1 MREYNLA
8 SVTEMILGVLTESRG
23 FVFHLTL
30 NFALILT
37 VIVLEWGLIAIVVT
51 YLIEVAIIHFIF
63 LIVGLFTPQ
72 PIDDRDGDVWDTK
85 PTTLQPI
92 SLLPPVYR
100 RNIIFIGYKSV
111 FPGVLIVALIIGIFS
126 NSDVVSALPRSVGV
140 AIMVITL
147 FQLIQVWRYFIVDQS
162 YQDKSPQD
170 AVQFA
175 FAPVGEV
182 LFVMF
187 YAFIPVTFVIVG
199 GVIVTDI
206 DLPSRLVLLL
216 VYLVPI
222 GAIRAWMRSLDPQT
236 DDLEM
241 RFG

>member
-1 MREYNLA
+1 
-8 SVTEMILGVLTESRG
+8 
-23 FVFHLTL
+23 
-30 NFALILT
+30 
-37 VIVLEWGLIAIVVT
+37 
-51 YLIEVAIIHFIF
+51 
-63 LIVGLFTPQ
+63 
-72 PIDDRDGDVWDTK
+72 
-85 PTTLQPI
+85 
-92 SLLPPVYR
+92 
-100 RNIIFIGYKSV
+100 
-111 FPGVLIVALIIGIFS
+111 VALITAFFS
-126 NSDVVSALPRSVGV
+126 NADVVSALPRSVGV
-140 AIMVITL
+140 AIVGITL
-147 FQLIQVWRYFIVDQS
+147 FQLVRVWRNFIVDQS
-162 YQDKSPQD
+162 YQNKSPQD

>member
-1 MREYNLA
+1 MREYNLT
-8 SVTEMILGVLTESRG
+8 SVTEMIFGVLTESRG
-23 FVFHLTL
+23 FVFRLTL
-30 NFALILT
+30 NFALILV
-37 VIVLEWGLIAIVVT
+37 VIVLEWGLIEIVVT
-51 YLIEVAIIHFIF
+51 YLIEIAIIHFIF
-63 LIVGLFTPQ
+63 LIIGLFTPQ
-72 PIDDRDGDVWDTK
+72 PLDRNGDVWDTK

-92 SLLPPVYR
+92 PLLPPVYR
-100 RNIIFIGYKSV
+100 RNIRFIGYKSV
-111 FPGVLIVALIIGIFS
+111 FPGALIVALIIAIFS

-140 AIMVITL
+140 AIVGITL
-147 FQLIQVWRYFIVDQS
+147 FQLVKVWRYFIVDQS
-162 YQDKSPQD
+162 YRDKSPQD

-182 LFVMF
+182 LFIMF

-199 GVIVTDI
+199 GVIVADI